1 MHFEFVSKCIILSLK
16 FVTNYLNFNSMKIKK
31 GLFSLVILAFA
42 GINAFGQAGLNA
54 PVPVDQNVRYGK
66 LENGLTYYIRKNT
79 EPKQR
84 AEFYIAQNV
93 GAILEEDSQ
102 NGLAHFLEHMAFN
115 GTKNFPGK
123 GIINYF
129 ETVGVKF
136 GYNINAFTSL
146 DETVYNLSDVPT
158 IREGIID
165 SALLVLHD
173 WSHFISLL
181 PEEIEAERGVIREE
195 WRTGRNAERRMY
207 KKLMPVIYKGSK
219 YAERDVIGDIN
230 VINNFKHQ
238 ELVDYYN
245 KWYRPDLQSIVIV
258 GDIDV
263 DKVEAKIKEMFAD
276 IPAPVNP
283 TPRPY
288 YELPDND
295 EPLVGIATD
304 PEARNAMMYLYFKH
318 DATPKD
324 AKNIGYMRN
333 DMVRELITSMISS
346 RLNEIVQKPNPPFV
360 FAASGY
366 FNMVRTKDAMAFY
379 AALRPDNMID
389 GIKGIVREAERVK
402 RFGFNASEL
411 DRAKSDYLRSLE
423 NELKEK
429 DKQKNQKFVWECINH
444 FLEGEPMPGVEFEY
458 LFAQQLLPTVSIDEI
473 NAVAQHLITEKNVVI
488 SLMAPEKEGVV
499 VPTQDQVLNALKEVK
514 AENIEAYVDK
524 VITKPL
530 VEKIEKPG
538 KVKKENANNVFGT
551 TEWVLSNGV
560 KVVIKQTDFKEDQV
574 IVEAFSKGGSSLAN
588 VDEVPSAN
596 MATEIVTNSG
606 VSEFTSTDL
615 EKMLAGKMVNIRPV
629 IGDDYEGFSGNASPK
644 DFETMLQLI
653 YLYMTQ
659 PREDKESFDTYLG
672 RLKAFLA
679 NASSDPRMAFRDSI
693 TLTLAN
699 HNPRVMPFNLEFLDK
714 VDFDKC
720 MKFYKERFADASD
733 FTFIFTGNI
742 SPIEAK
748 PLIEKYLGALPAL
761 NRKEDAKDTGVR
773 PPKGKVKNYFTKPMQ
788 TTKSSVFVGYT
799 GEIEYNVMND
809 ILADYLTSILR
820 TRYLEEIREKE
831 GGTYGVGVR
840 VSLRNF
846 PVNSYVV
853 QIQFDTDP
861 KLRDKL
867 IGIVYSEIQK
877 IMNEGPLAD
886 DLNKTK
892 EYMLKEYEQNK
903 RENSY
908 WANVIRAKYED
919 GLDFYTNYDEMVKS
933 VDVNAVKE
941 FAKKLFSQGN
951 IVEVVMTSESKE

>member
-1 MHFEFVSKCIILSLK
+1 M
-16 FVTNYLNFNSMKIKK
+16 TNKK
-31 GLFSLVILAFA
+31 GFLFMLTMLVLT
-42 GINAFGQAGLNA
+42 GIQGFSQAGWNT
-54 PVPVDQNVRYGK
+54 PVPVDPNVRYGK

-136 GYNINAFTSL
+136 GFNINAFTSV

-158 IREGIID
+158 TREGIID

-181 PEEIEAERGVIREE
+181 PEEIESERGVIREE

-207 KKLMPVIYKGSK
+207 KQLMPVMYKGSK

-258 GDIDV
+258 GDVDV
-263 DKVEAKIKEMFAD
+263 DQVEAKIKSLFAD

-283 TPRPY
+283 ATRPF

-295 EPLVGIATD
+295 EPLVGVATD
-304 PEARNAMMYLYFKH
+304 PEARNAIVYLYFK
-318 DATPKD
+318 APVTPKE
-324 AKNIGYMRN
+324 AKTIGYLRT
-333 DMVRELITSMISS
+333 DMVRELISSMVSS
-346 RLNEIVQKPNPPFV
+346 RLNELVQKPNPPFV
-360 FAASGY
+360 FGASGY
-366 FNMVRTKDAMAFY
+366 FNLVRTKDAMAFY

-389 GIKGIVREAERVK
+389 GVKGLIRESERVK

-423 NELKEK
+423 NQLKEK
-429 DKQKNQKFVWECINH
+429 DKQKNEKYVWECIDH
-444 FLEGEPMPGVEFEY
+444 FLKGEPMPGIEFEY
-458 LFAQQLLPTVSIDEI
+458 MFASQLMPTITIDEI
-473 NAVAQHLITEKNVVI
+473 NAVAKQLITDKNVII
-488 SLMAPEKEGVV
+488 SLMAPQKEGIN
-499 VPTQDQVLNALKEVK
+499 VPSQEQILAALQEVK
-514 AENIEAYVDK
+514 AENVEAYVDK
-524 VITKPL
+524 VVTKPL
-530 VEKIEKPG
+530 VEKVAKPG
-538 KVKKENANNVFGT
+538 KVKKENAKNVFGT

-560 KVVIKQTDFKEDQV
+560 KVVIKPTDFKEDQV
-574 IVEAFSKGGSSLAN
+574 VVEAFSAGGSSLATN
-588 VDEVPSAN
+588 DELPSAN
-596 MATEIVTNSG
+596 MATQIVTNAG
-606 VSEFTSTDL
+606 VGEFTSTDL
-615 EKMLAGKMVNIRPV
+615 EKMLAGKMVKVRPV
-629 IGDDYEGFSGNASPK
+629 IAEDYEGFSGEASPK
-644 DFETMLQLI
+644 DFETLLQLI
-653 YLYMTQ
+653 YLYMTS
-659 PREDKESFDTYLG
+659 PRADEENFNTYMG
-672 RLKAFLA
+672 RMKAFMA
-679 NASSDPRMAFRDSI
+679 NAAADPRMAFRDSI
-693 TLTLAN
+693 TVALAN
-699 HNPRVMPFNLEFLDK
+699 HNPRVMPMNIEYLNR
-714 VDFDKC
+714 VDFNKSIN
-720 MKFYKERFADASD
+720 FYRNRFADASD
-733 FTFIFTGNI
+733 FTFIFTGNV
-742 SPIEAK
+742 SPVEIK
-748 PLIEKYLGALPAL
+748 PLVEKYLGALPTVK
-761 NRKEDAKDTGVR
+761 RKDVAKDNGVR
-773 PPKGKVKNYFTKPMQ
+773 PPKGKVQNYFTKPMQ
-788 TTKSSVFVGYT
+788 TTKSSIFVGFT

-840 VSLRNF
+840 VALRNF
-846 PVNSYVV
+846 PTNSYVV

-867 IGIVYSEIQK
+867 IGIVYSEIEK
-877 IMNEGPLAD
+877 IKNNGPLAD

-892 EYMLKEYEQNK
+892 EFMLKEYEQNQ
-903 RENSY
+903 RENNY
-908 WANVIRAKYED
+908 WTNVIRAKYED
-919 GLDFYTNYDEMVKS
+919 GLDFDTKYAEMVKA
-933 VDVNAVKE
+933 VDVNTVKE
-941 FAKKLFSQGN
+941 FANKIFGQGN
-951 IVEVVMTSESKE
+951 VVEVVMTSEEQK